1 MAAFFLARPGDLEL
15 DGIVLR
21 QGRRV
26 CHRLVPLP
34 LWRRSLLGE
43 PQRRIKPT
51 MPPKVSRP
59 STISQARASSG
70 FPGLRGGG

>member
-1 MAAFFLARPGDLEL
+1 VAAFFLARPGDLEL

-34 LWRRSLLGE
+34 LWKRSLLGK
-43 PQRRIKPT
+43 PQRGIKPT
-51 MPPKVSRP
+51 MPHKVSRR
-59 STISQARASSG
+59 STISEARRLVMRR
-70 FPGLRGGG
+70 GLN